1 MRPCTF
7 RPDFSSA
14 IIADRPCKNTGTPP
28 AQARAPAGSHTL
40 LRDYGGS
47 AVTEYKLCA
56 EGTAAYLSQKALN
69 ELNLK
74 VLFLKGID
82 FEFL

>member
-1 MRPCTF
+1 MQKHGYAASASADPC
-7 RPDFSSA
+7 R
-14 IIADRPCKNTGTPP
+14 
-28 AQARAPAGSHTL
+28 SHTL
-40 LRDYGGS
+40 LRDYGDS

-56 EGTAAYLSQKALN
+56 EGTAALLSQKALN

-74 VLFLKGID
+74 VLLLKGID